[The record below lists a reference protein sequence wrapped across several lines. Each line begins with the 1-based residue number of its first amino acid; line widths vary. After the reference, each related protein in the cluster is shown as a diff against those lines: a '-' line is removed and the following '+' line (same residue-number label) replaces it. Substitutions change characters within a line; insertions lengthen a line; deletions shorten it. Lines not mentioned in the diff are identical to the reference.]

1 MYIRSYYD
9 TFKSICVIHGYI
21 FVRLIFSVAKARGRR
36 VNQHLHLRGGSKIVF
51 YGRARGRRGRPRPR
65 RRRADCRALTD
76 AR

>member
-1 MYIRSYYD
+1 MYIRSYCD

-36 VNQHLHLRGGSKIVF
+36 VISGGDRRLFFTVA
-51 YGRARGRRGRPRPR
+51 RAVA
-65 RRRADCRALTD
+65 ADAPALVDAALTV

>member
-21 FVRLIFSVAKARGRR
+21 FGRLLFSVAKARGRR
-36 VNQHLHLRGGSKIVF
+36 VNQHLHLRGDRRLFFTVA
-51 YGRARGRRGRPRPR
+51 RAVA
-65 RRRADCRALTD
+65 ADAPALVDAALTV

>member
-1 MYIRSYYD
+1 MYIRSYCD

-36 VNQHLHLRGGSKIVF
+36 VNQHLHLRGRLFFTVA
-51 YGRARGRRGRPRPR
+51 RAVA
-65 RRRADCRALTD
+65 ADAPALVDAALTV

>member
-1 MYIRSYYD
+1 MYIRSYCD

-36 VNQHLHLRGGSKIVF
+36 VNQYLHLRGDRRLFFTVA
-51 YGRARGRRGRPRPR
+51 RAVA
-65 RRRADCRALTD
+65 ADAPALVDAALTD